1 MVAWV
6 ALCNGGVRKLFV
18 KHKSSARSRREVR
31 HENLERLVLD
41 TGSGQ
46 SQRPLDGISG
56 SDGKRFGLAR
66 TLAAHPEQPVVAV
79 HFADRVG

>member
-1 MVAWV
+1 M
-6 ALCNGGVRKLFV
+6 
-18 KHKSSARSRREVR
+18 R

-46 SQRPLDGISG
+46 SQRPLDGTSG